1 MKGLATKAFQLVD
14 ELFNLHVKKRNNLD
28 RTRSYQSSFER
39 NVSGLNKTD
48 SARSNQYTHG
58 LYRNDSTRSST
69 STYGLYRNDST
80 PSSTSMHGSS
90 RSKTCKKKD
99 EQLTKI
105 CKFFNCP
112 DDEAKWGK
120 YLKDARNSTHPDK
133 YKEQEMKDL
142 ATKAFQLVDE
152 LFNLHVKKRNNLDR
166 TRSYQSSFERNVS
179 GLNKTDS
186 ARSNQSTHGL
196 YRNNSTRSSTSS
208 YGLDRSGSTRSSKSS
223 DNVGLNR
230 SRSNAVRSNPPMNN
244 IVNERRASNAMK
256 ANEFKKILRL
266 QQTLLSDETNYE
278 ENLKLIESFI
288 KKNYLKEKKTSMLN
302 DLNLMNKE
310 IIFARNVFKKQKY
323 KNAFTKII
331 NKAEDLKSNKLEQLI
346 RPLKKKIQKLLETI
360 HKDIKRNKLT
370 EEEIKFITDIKTN
383 KLTEEEIKFITVN
396 KVREIEEMLNHCN
409 QAENARNKKNIE
421 LEKETRLESEISQ
434 EKITKKIYH
443 FILKSRKAS
452 ELKKKQQI
460 WHKVTGRIPPTC
472 TTRRYCSRSSNNLP

>member
-208 YGLDRSGSTRSSKSS
+208 YGLDRSGSTRSSKS
-223 DNVGLNR
+223 
-230 SRSNAVRSNPPMNN
+230 MNN